1 MRTGSGDVGRIRLVA
16 VDLDGTLLTSDG
28 VLAPRG
34 AELLSQASRAGIRV
48 VLATT
53 RLPTSVQEF
62 ARTLSIAD
70 PVICTNGA
78 EVWGSPDG
86 PVWAFRTISR
96 RAALGIAELA
106 DRHRWEVSTTV
117 GAMTYWRQRPGQP
130 LGWIAPG
137 RTVVA
142 SNKEAIAGEPV
153 RMLVHQP
160 EAIEAVRALCS
171 ARFSDLCYAETY
183 YKPDG
188 AAHSLGV
195 FALGAD
201 KGTALALVRERLGV
215 EREQV
220 LAIGDNPND
229 LALFQQAGVCV
240 AMGNAPLALKE
251 QANIV
256 APNNDEEGVAWAV
269 REVLG
274 RHGRLVH
281 TPSQGANQGREAI

>member
-1 MRTGSGDVGRIRLVA
+1 MTIGNGDVGHISLVA
-16 VDLDGTLLTSDG
+16 VDLDGTLLTSAG

-34 AELLSQASRAGIRV
+34 AESLSRASRAGVRV

-53 RLPTSVQEF
+53 RLPASVQGF
-62 ARTLSIAD
+62 TRALGIAD

-78 EVWGSPDG
+78 KVWGSPDG
-86 PVWAFRTISR
+86 PVWAHHSIPR
-96 RAALGIAELA
+96 RAALAIAELA

-117 GAMTYWRQRPGQP
+117 DAMTFWRQRPGQP
-130 LGWIAPG
+130 RGQIAPG
-137 RTVVA
+137 RTVVG
-142 SNKEAIAGEPV
+142 SNREALVGEPV

-160 EAIEAVRALCS
+160 EAMEAVEALCRT
-171 ARFSDLCYAETY
+171 RFPSLCYAETY

-188 AAHSLGV
+188 TLYSLGV

-201 KGTALALVRERLGV
+201 KGTALRLVRERLGV

-229 LALFQQAGVCV
+229 LALFRQAGVCI
-240 AMGNAPLALKE
+240 AMGNALPALKE
-251 QANIV
+251 QADVV
-256 APNNDEEGVAWAV
+256 APSNDEEGVAWAV

-274 RHGRLVH
+274 RHGRVVD
-281 TPSQGANQGREAI
+281 TPAQGADQGQGAV